1 MDKIIINA
9 EKAKI
14 SLNLKELIS
23 YKDLF
28 FTLAYRDLRVRYA
41 QTFLGLLWAVIQ
53 PLTTLVIFTVV
64 FGRAMNVNT
73 GGIPYP
79 LFALAGMTAWTYFS
93 FVMSQ
98 AGNSIIEAE
107 GMVKKIYFPRLI
119 IPISKAV
126 VGLVDFIVSL
136 GFLFVL
142 MVYYQYL
149 PSFEIIYLPFFLLL
163 TIISSLAVGIWL
175 SALTIRF
182 RDFKH
187 IVPFMVQIGIYVT
200 PIAYPASLIPEK
212 YQPYF
217 FLNPMAGIVEGFRW
231 CLLGSTPPS
240 PYSFISYLIILILF
254 ISGLYYFRKVERVIA
269 DIV

>member
-9 EKAKI
+9 EKGNI

-136 GFLFVL
+136 AFSFVL
-142 MVYYQYL
+142 MVYYRYP

-187 IVPFMVQIGIYVT
+187 IVPFMVQIGLYVT
-200 PIAYPASLIPEK
+200 PIAYPASLIPLK

-231 CLLGSTPPS
+231 CLLGAAPPS
-240 PYSFISYLIILILF
+240 PYSYISYAIILILF
-254 ISGLYYFRKVERVIA
+254 ISGLYYFRKVERIIA